1 MASGGFDAAI
11 FVDSENLSEQDVG
24 SLNKTQVRAVVKHL
38 QIEVPSAARKDALVQ
53 AVVEHLGLKEKE
65 ERSVKGS
72 EMSAMELEK
81 FKIEMQFK
89 REEAEREFQLEMK
102 KLELQNANLPAQ
114 HSTPQQSHTQFTF
127 DVAKNVRLLPK
138 FDEGD
143 VESFFVTFEG
153 CAEKLKWPEECWTVM
168 LRTVFT
174 GEAQKVCSQLPVAEP
189 YERLKQTVLAAYEL
203 VPEAC
208 RQKFRTWKKKPGQ
221 TYAGFSREKEQ
232 WFDRWYR
239 ALQQDKTF
247 EMLRETILLEEF
259 KNHVPVDVRIYLD
272 EHKVTKLRDA
282 GVMADSYELAHGKSD
297 SGARLSRSGYPDRG
311 LVKGGNQ
318 GQVESSVSQ
327 SQGKQL
333 SRKV

>member
-1 MASGGFDAAI
+1 M
-11 FVDSENLSEQDVG
+11 
-24 SLNKTQVRAVVKHL
+24 
-38 QIEVPSAARKDALVQ
+38 
-53 AVVEHLGLKEKE
+53 
-65 ERSVKGS
+65 
-72 EMSAMELEK
+72 
-81 FKIEMQFK
+81 
-89 REEAEREFQLEMK
+89 
-102 KLELQNANLPAQ
+102 
-114 HSTPQQSHTQFTF
+114 
-127 DVAKNVRLLPK
+127 PK

-203 VPEAC
+203 VPEAY

-232 WFDRWYR
+232 WFDHWYR

-259 KNHVPVDVRIYLD
+259 KNHVPVDVRIHLD

-282 GVMADSYELAHGKSD
+282 GVMADSYELAHRKSD

-318 GQVESSVSQ
+318 GQVGSSVSQ
-327 SQGKQL
+327 SQGGQL
-333 SRKV
+333 SRKVWDKEAECYYCHAKGHVKSKCAKFRRDQDKSSGKRPVGLVCLDPGMAGFGVSESHGFAAHRGKARSARVRQKVDAPGVDNCGGDRDYCLSTVTGGRSPMFGQLCCRGPWPWSVYS